1 MGQHVLLNN
10 VDHHDLRLVTRHGL
24 ALGDSVNQVLVF
36 PTEFQDIQRH
46 YPIFFRRTDA
56 GGLKSIALLGF
67 DRDENLFLDGDRWDA
82 GYVPAMHRIDPFLIG
97 QPKTLPGQDLPPDAE
112 AMILVDPD
120 HVRISRSEGEPL
132 FLVQGGNSPALGHIT
147 QVLRQVYAGQTVSDR
162 MFAAFHETGLL
173 APVEIEVKLDDRQ
186 SFMLKDML
194 TISRSALSGLDG
206 TTLQALNQAGFLAMA
221 FHVLSSMGNLSR
233 MITLKTERNAAM
245 ATV

>member
-1 MGQHVLLNN
+1 MGRASDRILINSGP
-10 VDHHDLRLVTRHGL
+10 GL
-24 ALGDSVNQVLVF
+24 EVSR
-36 PTEFQDIQRH
+36 E
-46 YPIFFRRTDA
+46 
-56 GGLKSIALLGF
+56 SI
-67 DRDENLFLDGDRWDA
+67 
-82 GYVPAMHRIDPFLIG
+82 
-97 QPKTLPGQDLPPDAE
+97 E
-112 AMILVDPD
+112 A
-120 HVRISRSEGEPL
+120 

-173 APVEIEVKLDDRQ
+173 APVEIEVKIDDRQ